1 MNRTTATCIAGM
13 RSKTT
18 TGIKTHFQRP
28 KKPRGRSL
36 LRGFGLSI
44 FAKRLRWRP
53 NATRR
58 DDGQLD
64 ARDRSRVT
72 VWKMDSLRSD
82 RRLLRAQYVFLNLA
96 GRSLG
101 KFFDEGD
108 AAGRLVG
115 FSDRSGLSMI
125 VR

>member
-36 LRGFGLSI
+36 LRGFGLGI

-53 NATRR
+53 GRNPLYFELCECGESVIVVGFIADPMTFL
-58 DDGQLD
+58 GAFSCL
-64 ARDRSRVT
+64 AGFS
-72 VWKMDSLRSD
+72 
-82 RRLLRAQYVFLNLA
+82 RRLVAP
-96 GRSLG
+96 
-101 KFFDEGD
+101 
-108 AAGRLVG
+108 
-115 FSDRSGLSMI
+115 
-125 VR
+125 